1 MKPLIA
7 ILGAGPAGLGA
18 AFRLSTES
26 KARAVVLEQRDGVG
40 GNAGSFLLEGVW
52 SDYGSH
58 RLHPSC
64 DVRILDDLARLLGSD
79 LLRRPR
85 HGRIR
90 LQQRWIH
97 FPLEP
102 ADLLTHLPLSFA
114 FGAGMDILRKPF
126 RKPAPAPETFASVL
140 ARGLGPTICRDFY
153 LPYAKKIW
161 GLEPDQLSPVQ
172 AMRRVSASSAGR
184 MLRKTRS
191 GGGYFYYPRRG
202 FGELSERLHEYARD
216 AGAEFLF
223 ESRITRLESSGNRI
237 VGVHY
242 EQRGAAARV
251 DAEYVWSTAP
261 INWLV
266 RNIDPPAPAEVIEA
280 ASHMRFRAMILIYLV
295 LEQSRF
301 SEYDAH
307 YFPEEWIPISRLSEP
322 KNYSDAV
329 EPREATVLCAELPCE
344 TGSAWWRMEDR
355 ELGALARQSLEQAGI
370 PIRARIRRIV
380 TRRLERAYP
389 LYELGYEAR
398 FSRID
403 SWLDRFDNLLS
414 FGRQGLF
421 AHDNT
426 HHALFMAYSAVDCLD
441 ANSVFDRDRWRE
453 CRRQFETHV
462 VED

>member
-18 AFRLSTES
+18 AFRLATQA
-26 KARAVVLEQRDGVG
+26 KAQVVVLEQRDGVG
-40 GNAGSFLLEGVW
+40 GNAGSFLLDGVW
-52 SDYGSH
+52 ADYGSH

-64 DVRILDDLARLLGSD
+64 DATVRDDLTRMLGSD

-97 FPLEP
+97 FPLNP
-102 ADLLTHLPLSFA
+102 ADLLTNLPLSFA

-126 RKPAPAPETFASVL
+126 HKPPPGPETFASVL

-153 LPYAKKIW
+153 FPYAKKIW
-161 GLEPDQLSPVQ
+161 GLDPGQLSPVQ
-172 AMRRVSASSAGR
+172 AMRRVSASSASK
-184 MLRKTRS
+184 MLCKARS
-191 GGGYFYYPRRG
+191 GGYFYYPRRG
-202 FGELSERLHEYARD
+202 FGELSERLHENARD

-223 ESRITRLESSGNRI
+223 ESRITRLETSGDRI

-242 EQRGAAARV
+242 EQRGAAARL

-261 INWLV
+261 INWLA
-266 RNIDPPAPAEVIEA
+266 RSIRPTAPAEVIEA
-280 ASHMRFRAMILIYLV
+280 ACRMRFRSMILIYLV
-295 LEQSRF
+295 LEESRF

-307 YFPEEWIPISRLSEP
+307 YFPEERIPISRLSEP
-322 KNYSDAV
+322 KNYSGAV

-355 ELGALARQSLEQAGI
+355 ELGELARQSLEQAGI
-370 PIRARIRRIV
+370 PVRSRIRRIV

-389 LYELGYEAR
+389 LYELGYEAQ
-398 FSRID
+398 FSRLD
-403 SWLDRFDNLLS
+403 SWLDRFENLLT

-426 HHALFMAYSAVDCLD
+426 HHALFMAYSAVDCLG
-441 ANSVFDRDRWRE
+441 ANGAFDRDRWRD